1 MDLFEQLKQA
11 ITEEYDNGELPLNL
25 VTPLLHVANNPEQ
38 FSDQLD
44 TVATLVKQVNAF
56 EPYCDC
62 GCFAEGFNIKDV
74 VKTLAQLDIDASH
87 LIS

>member
-1 MDLFEQLKQA
+1 MDLFNQLKQS

-25 VTPLLHVANNPEQ
+25 VAPLQQVANNPEQ
-38 FSDQLD
+38 FSDKLD
-44 TVATLVKQVNAF
+44 TVKTLLKQVDAF

-74 VKTLAQLDIDASH
+74 VKTLSQLGIDASH